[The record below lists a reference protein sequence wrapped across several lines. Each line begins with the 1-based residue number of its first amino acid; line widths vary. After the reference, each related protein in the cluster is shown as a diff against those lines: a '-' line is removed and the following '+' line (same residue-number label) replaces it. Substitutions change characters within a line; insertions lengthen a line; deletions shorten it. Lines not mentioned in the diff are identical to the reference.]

1 MPYFNRASAVNL
13 QTPHA
18 GHVIVIDDDEAIRRS
33 LFNLLSREGYLV
45 CLHAS
50 ADDFLAV
57 NQPPQPSV
65 LLCDMRM
72 PGLTGVEL
80 QTALRER
87 GYQMP
92 VVFVSGDSR
101 PEEIITAMKHGA
113 VDFLLKPFS
122 SHALIDAIAKAM
134 QLAQKIIVEADR
146 QTEVEQRLRR
156 LTPREMAV
164 CYWMVRGYSNQQISQ
179 IDGAAA
185 ATIKLHRAR
194 VMDKMQAV
202 SLPELIAMLSGMTLP
217 EPARSKADEQPVQ
230 G

>member
-1 MPYFNRASAVNL
+1 MPYLNRASSTAML
-13 QTPHA
+13 RGDA
-18 GHVIVIDDDEAIRRS
+18 GHVIVVDDDEAIRRS
-33 LFNLLSREGYLV
+33 LFNLLSREGYIV

-50 ADDFLAV
+50 ADEFLEV
-57 NQPPQPSV
+57 RQFPTPSV

-72 PGLTGVEL
+72 PGRTGVEL
-80 QTALRER
+80 QTELRER

-92 VVFVSGDSR
+92 IVFVSGDSR

-122 SHALIDAIAKAM
+122 ANALIAAMAKAM
-134 QLAQKIIVEADR
+134 QLAQKIMVETGR

-156 LTPREMAV
+156 LTPRESTV

-194 VMDKMQAV
+194 VMEKMQAL
-202 SLPELIAMLSGMTLP
+202 SLPELITMLSGIARP
-217 EPARSKADEQPVQ
+217 EPPRSKSDESPVQ